1 MLQKT
6 ITYTD
11 YNGTERTEDFF
22 FNYKQSE
29 IMEMELETDGG
40 LAAQLQRITQKQDVP
55 KVAKFFKN
63 FVLGAYGERSADGKR
78 FVKSKE
84 LREEFE
90 QTEAYSVLILEL
102 LSDAKIAAD
111 FVAKVLPEQIAD
123 NNKPA
128 IPAPPL
134 K

>member
-1 MLQKT
+1 MYQKT

-40 LAAQLQRITQKQDVP
+40 LAAQLQRITQKQDIP
-55 KVAKFFKN
+55 QVAKFFKK

-78 FVKSKE
+78 FVKSNE

-90 QTEAYSVLILEL
+90 QTEAYSNLIMEL

-111 FVAKVLPEQIAD
+111 FVAKVLPEQKAD